1 MPISTFIIRHCFEQI
16 IQNVKH
22 LMTEKKEIFIPEN
35 QSIQDIYEMTY
46 RKASI
51 VSVHPQLK
59 TANLILL
66 HIGLKIE
73 SNSFCRSGMID
84 DWIQVDYQI
93 TLDYYLTFNEEGYEL
108 IFIEARKGIRNN
120 YDEQNSLRAD
130 LIPYIQASHYDDE
143 AERFLHDVYPE
154 ALNKPMPVDV
164 FEIAKRLGLH
174 TQETSFKECSQILG
188 RTYFDDVLTSDT
200 EVEEV
205 IERQTVLYDSH
216 HYNLGQLHNTI
227 LHECFHWY
235 KHRHYFALKRY
246 FTAEEIKKLY
256 KEDAS
261 FWIEKQA
268 RAVTPRILMPK
279 KIFSQMARSLIS
291 ELELTVGS
299 SYLNIL
305 EQTITKLASFFQVS
319 RLSAKLRMVEI
330 GYPEARG
337 VLDYID
343 GRYLPAYSFKV
354 NEFKGNQTFTIP
366 LDEVDKLLEENTDFA
381 NVMKM
386 GLYVYLESHF
396 VLNLPDYVE
405 RDGLGNLRLT
415 REAREHLDECALVFE
430 YQYKQ
435 NEPVDIPYHDF
446 ILNRSSFGA
455 ISFQMVYQNGYEH
468 STKEKQDA
476 ILVKQL
482 AEEDRIYNQLSNDFE
497 ASMKVVMKWRKL
509 TPKQIAQELYYDVRT
524 IRRLFKGD
532 ASLEL
537 FILFCI
543 CLNLP
548 PSISGHLLDKSRW
561 KLDMGNVKH
570 RRYQMVLNNFYSH
583 SIEQVKEFLNKVGVE
598 L

>member
-16 IQNVKH
+16 IEDVKC

-35 QSIQDIYEMTY
+35 QNVQDIYEMTY
-46 RKASI
+46 QNTSI

-73 SNSFCRSGMID
+73 SNSFCRSGMIG
-84 DWIQVDYQI
+84 DWIQVDYQV
-93 TLDYYLTFNEEGYEL
+93 TLDYYLIFNEEGYEL
-108 IFIEARKGIRNN
+108 IFIEAKRGIRDN

-130 LIPYIQASHYDDE
+130 LIPYIQANHYDDE
-143 AERFLHDVYPE
+143 AEHFLYDVYPE
-154 ALNKPMPVDV
+154 ALNKPMVVDV
-164 FEIAKRLGLH
+164 FEIANLLGLH
-174 TQETSFKECSQILG
+174 TQETTFKECSQILG
-188 RTYFDDVLTSDT
+188 RTYFGDVLTSDT

-205 IERQTVLYDSH
+205 IEKRTVLYDTH
-216 HYNLGQLHNTI
+216 HHNVGQLHNTI

-246 FTAEEIKKLY
+246 FDAEEVEKLY
-256 KEDAS
+256 KEDAV

-268 RAVTPRILMPK
+268 RAITPRILMPRK
-279 KIFSQMARSLIS
+279 TFSKMARRIIS
-291 ELELTVGS
+291 ELELIIGG
-299 SYLNIL
+299 SYLKIL
-305 EQTITKLASFFQVS
+305 EQAITKLASFFQVS

-330 GYPEARG
+330 GYPEAKG

-354 NEFKGNQTFTIP
+354 NDFKGNQTFTIS
-366 LDEVDKLLEENTDFA
+366 LREVDKLLKENTDFS

-386 GLYVYLESHF
+386 GLYVYIESHF
-396 VLNLPDYVE
+396 VLNLPDYVVHDE
-405 RDGLGNLRLT
+405 LGNLQLT
-415 REAREHLDECALVFE
+415 KQAREHLDECALVFE

-435 NEPVDIPYHDF
+435 NEPVDIPYQDF
-446 ILNRSSFGA
+446 ILNRASFGA

-476 ILVKQL
+476 ILVQQL
-482 AEEDRIYNQLSNDFE
+482 AEEDKIYSQLSNDFE
-497 ASMKVVMKWRKL
+497 TSMRVVKKWRKL
-509 TPKQIAQELYYDVRT
+509 TYKQIAQELYYDERT

-537 FILFCI
+537 FLLFCI

-548 PSISGHLLDKSRW
+548 PSISGHLLDKSGW
-561 KLDMGNVKH
+561 KLDMGNIKH
-570 RRYQMVLNNFYSH
+570 RRYQMVLNNFYNH
-583 SIEQVKEFLNKVGVE
+583 SIGQVKDFLNKVGVE